1 MFEKFRLLLVN
12 NFETII
18 NLCLFLIIGSL
29 LALLSTVTI
38 EYRIVNLSKEIERQN
53 LKANEALDWAVDQ
66 STESNSNFIKN
77 LNSKRII
84 TLLKKDQYY
93 DGKRISELLN
103 PVENG
108 PMTFA
113 LAYEDLIQ
121 NFKESIDINEIED
134 KAKKNRVLIDKII
147 ETYEQAETYPDDA
160 FTEEIIDEMRVH
172 IRKESL
178 FLSNLWFDIHKDSK
192 TKVKI
197 LEASKNELVNFSSNI
212 VFIIFS
218 LQLLLYFVFQ
228 LYEVY
233 SGRRKT

>member
-12 NFETII
+12 NFETVI

-53 LKANEALDWAVDQ
+53 LKANEALIWAVDQ
-66 STESNSNFIKN
+66 STESNYNFRVD

-84 TLLKKDQYY
+84 TLLKKDQFY
-93 DGKRISELLN
+93 GEKRITELVK
-103 PVENG
+103 PIEIGVK
-108 PMTFA
+108 TFA
-113 LAYEDLIQ
+113 LAYEDLMQ
-121 NFKESIDINEIED
+121 NFKESININEIES
-134 KAKKNRVLIDKII
+134 KAKINGLMIDKFIGS
-147 ETYEQAETYPDDA
+147 YQQGL
-160 FTEEIIDEMRVH
+160 TEEIINEIKTH
-172 IRKESL
+172 NRKESL
-178 FLSNLWFDIHKDSK
+178 FLSNLWFDIHKSSK

-218 LQLLLYFVFQ
+218 LQLILYLVFQ

-233 SGRRKT
+233 SGRRKN